1 MYVKKTLFVI
11 GLLLMMFTIGCS
23 NINIEKPTTL
33 LDDYIKK
40 WEETD
45 FTTMYDMLTDEAKE
59 TYNQEGFIDRYEKI
73 YGDLE
78 VKDVSITYEELDNK
92 TIRNAKKDREVTIP
106 VQVKM
111 ESIAGKIEFTSDVT
125 LRLPEEEKDK
135 DESPTWLVQWDPG
148 LIYPGME
155 NNGNISISTV
165 YPKRGEII
173 DQNQMP
179 LALNDLAY
187 EIGVVPNQFGD
198 EEAEKEEIARLLNI
212 SVASIDNV
220 LDADWVQPEHFIPL
234 KTIPTT
240 AEETLNQLT
249 LLPAVETRDSSG
261 RNYPSSEA
269 SAHLTG
275 YVGKIT
281 SEELENAPEGI
292 YKENDLIGKAGL
304 EKLYE
309 EQLRGDK
316 GVKVVMTTTSDD
328 DVKEDVVLAEKP
340 VKNGEHVQVSIDVN
354 IQELIYNTFKEKDV
368 SGTAAAVHPKTGEV
382 LALVSSPSYDPNE
395 LTYGITQDRWD
406 SLMDDPQQPF
416 LNRFTS
422 TYAPGSVIKPITAA
436 IGLTEGSITH
446 DEGLTINGLKWGK
459 ESWNNVKVTRVSTSN
474 NPVNLRDALVYSD
487 NIYFAQKSLDI
498 GHDKFVEG
506 LKGFGFDTQI
516 PISFPFTASQ
526 ISNSGDLN
534 DEILLA
540 NSSYGQ
546 GELEMSSLHLA
557 LSYTALLNDGDVV
570 KPSFLKDDPKGE
582 VWLEGLIS
590 PEDADIMQEYL
601 REVVTDGTAK
611 VVQDDDLEIS
621 GKTGT
626 AELKLSLDSTGQQ
639 NGWFV
644 GYPTEDPDIL
654 IAMMMEA
661 TEGLGTSSFVAD
673 NVKNILIEIE

>member
-1 MYVKKTLFVI
+1 M
-11 GLLLMMFTIGCS
+11 LLIMFTIGCS

-45 FTTMYDMLTDEAKE
+45 FITMYDMLTDEAKE
-59 TYNQEGFIDRYEKI
+59 TYNQEAFIDRYEKI

-92 TIRNAKKDREVTIP
+92 TIRNAKNDREVTIP
-106 VQVKM
+106 IQVKM
-111 ESIAGKIEFTSDVT
+111 ESVAGEIEFTNDVT
-125 LRLPEEEKDK
+125 LRLPKEEKDK
-135 DESPTWLVQWDPG
+135 DESPAWLVQWDPG

-155 NNGNISISTV
+155 SNGNISISTD

-309 EQLRGDK
+309 EQLRGKK

-328 DVKEDVVLAEKP
+328 DVKEEVVLAEKP

-354 IQELIYNTFKEKDV
+354 IQELIYNTFKEKNV
-368 SGTAAAVHPKTGEV
+368 SGTAAAVHPTTGEV

-406 SLMDDPQQPF
+406 TLMDDPQQPF

-506 LKGFGFDTQI
+506 LKDFGFDTQI

-557 LSYTALLNDGDVV
+557 LSYTALLNGGDVV

-626 AELKLSLDSTGQQ
+626 AELKMSLDSSGQQ

-661 TEGLGTSSFVAD
+661 TEGLGTSGFVAE

>member
-11 GLLLMMFTIGCS
+11 GLLLIMLTVGCS
-23 NINIEKPTTL
+23 NIKTEKPTTL

-92 TIRNAKKDREVTIP
+92 TIRNAKKEREVTIP

-111 ESIAGKIEFTSDVT
+111 ESVAGEIEFTSDIT

-155 NNGNISISTV
+155 NNGNISISTD

-249 LLPAVETRDSSG
+249 LLPAVERRDSSG
-261 RNYPSSEA
+261 RNYPSNEA

-309 EQLRGDK
+309 EQLRGKK

-328 DVKEDVVLAEKP
+328 DVKEEVVLAEKP

-354 IQELIYNTFKEKDV
+354 IQELIYNTFKEKNV
-368 SGTAAAVHPKTGEV
+368 SGTAAAVHPTTGEV

-546 GELEMSSLHLA
+546 GEVEMSSLHLA
-557 LSYTALLNDGDVV
+557 LSYTALLNGGDVV

>member
-234 KTIPTT
+234 RTIPTT
-240 AEETLNQLT
+240 DEETLNQLT
-249 LLPAVETRDSSG
+249 LLPAGETRDSSG

-292 YKENDLIGKAGL
+292 YKENDMIGKAGL

-309 EQLRGDK
+309 EQLRGEK
-316 GVKVVMTTTSDD
+316 GVKVVMTTSDD
-328 DVKEDVVLAEKP
+328 DVKEEVVLAEKP

-354 IQELIYNTFKEKDV
+354 IQELIYNTFKEKNV
-368 SGTAAAVHPKTGEV
+368 SGTAAAVHPTTGEV

-546 GELEMSSLHLA
+546 GEVEMSSLHLA
-557 LSYTALLNDGDVV
+557 LSYTALLNGGDVV

-661 TEGLGTSSFVAD
+661 TEGLGTSGFVAE